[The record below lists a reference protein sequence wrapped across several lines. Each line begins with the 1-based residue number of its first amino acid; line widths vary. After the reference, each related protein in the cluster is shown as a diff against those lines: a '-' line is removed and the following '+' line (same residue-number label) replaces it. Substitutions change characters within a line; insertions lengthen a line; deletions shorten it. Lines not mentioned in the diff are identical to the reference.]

1 MRPKRAKRLHPR
13 VVAVGLGQGVV
24 LLEIGPERFVL
35 FWRVLEGLL
44 GRGGRFWSGR
54 SVARGRPRRVLLVY
68 VSPKILV
75 KIYQNRVHAAV
86 HGRFWLDLRV
96 R

>member
-1 MRPKRAKRLHPR
+1 M
-13 VVAVGLGQGVV
+13 AVGLGQGVV

-54 SVARGRPRRVLLVY
+54 RLGSVAIGR
-68 VSPKILV
+68 
-75 KIYQNRVHAAV
+75 HEAV
-86 HGRFWLDLRV
+86 
-96 R
+96 